1 MTILDQLAEHAGE
14 RVSEAKRKIS
24 PKDLKQQALSM
35 QKGSFAFENA
45 LRKDGISFICE
56 CKKGADR
63 TGVSVFTDR
72 RRIRGGRCRLHFRA
86 DRTKMVSWKQ

>member
-1 MTILDQLAEHAGE
+1 MTILDQLADHARE

-35 QKGSFAFENA
+35 KKAASLLKRS
-45 LRKDGISFICE
+45 LRKERHFIHLRMQ
-56 CKKGADR
+56 KASPSKGLSR

-72 RRIRGGRCRLHFRA
+72 RRI
-86 DRTKMVSWKQ
+86 

>member
-35 QKGSFAFENA
+35 QKGS
-45 LRKDGISFICE
+45 C
-56 CKKGADR
+56 
-63 TGVSVFTDR
+63 SVWSDKSNNFTCID
-72 RRIRGGRCRLHFRA
+72 I
-86 DRTKMVSWKQ
+86 KVYSI